1 MLARRLIFK
10 LFFVCALGTVIAFLA
25 LRRSPYL
32 QYVSWMPREIGVWAD
47 SHGVV
52 RNTAAFFGFGMA
64 VLVLFGAQAWLVLA
78 LCCFGTTVEV
88 AQIWIPGRVFDWKDI
103 GASIAG
109 VVLAW
114 PLAWWFH
121 RRHAVR

>member
-1 MLARRLIFK
+1 MLAGRPILK
-10 LFFVCALGTVIAFLA
+10 LSLVCGLGALIAFLA

-32 QYVSWMPREIGVWAD
+32 QYVSWMPRGIGVWAD
-47 SHGVV
+47 ANGVL
-52 RNTAAFFGFGMA
+52 RNTAAFFGFGLA
-64 VLVLFGAQAWLVLA
+64 VLLLFGARTWLVVS
-78 LCCFGTTVEV
+78 LCCFGAAVEV

-121 RRHAVR
+121 RRQEVR